1 VRELLRCN
9 DPVRLSWLSALLSD
23 AGIESVVFDHHA
35 SIVEGSIGALQRRL
49 MVLNEDWSA
58 AKRVLDDAGEEFDRD
73 AEP

>member
-1 VRELLRCN
+1 MRELLRCN

-58 AKRVLDDAGEEFDRD
+58 ARRVLDDAGEEFDRD
-73 AEP
+73 PEL